1 MCGIL
6 GIVGTNPEKE
16 RIAHTM
22 AQSIA
27 YRGPDANGFQNF
39 SRCILGHCRLSIVDL
54 STGAQPMFNHSGDI
68 ALTFNGEI
76 YGYKGI
82 KKDLSYPFRTTS
94 DTEVILALYEKCGTD
109 LCTHLP
115 GMFAFAIWDEKRGM
129 LFAARDRFGEKPFY
143 YALGKNGEFIF
154 SSEIKAIL
162 ASNLVTP
169 EIDRDS
175 VSHYLRKLYV
185 HPYKTIYKNIHTLP
199 PAHSLTYVNGKIEIK
214 KYWHIPEIR
223 NDISLED
230 ALPEFKRLLTNAVE
244 KQLIADV
251 PVGAFLSGGLD
262 STTIVGLAS
271 QLTDKIKTFSF
282 GFEGTKNELGFARI
296 AARAY
301 GTEHY
306 ELHDHQYNIADLI
319 KKMTTVYDEP
329 FADSSN
335 ISTYLVSELA
345 SKHVKVALTGDGGDE
360 FLGGY
365 GWYKS
370 LIGIKDKKLF
380 DSQAKSLLFK
390 IAAKGAMRLNLK
402 NKVDIITE
410 SRRLHYTLNH
420 SDILSAHRSS
430 NVYFKEEIL
439 PHQPDFK
446 ILDTIDDALRDDI
459 EDYMPGDILVK
470 IDRASMAHSLELR
483 SPFLDVPFAE
493 FAASLPYSLKLN
505 KDEDKILLRKA
516 FSEMWPEEIRKRS
529 KLGFGAPISIW
540 LKKPEVQALVR
551 EYVGDKNKKLYDY
564 VSPDIEHS
572 DYKTWILLTLSLWL
586 ETR

>member
-6 GIVGTNPEKE
+6 GIVTTNPEKE
-16 RIAHTM
+16 RIARTM

-27 YRGPDANGFQNF
+27 YRGPDAKGFENF
-39 SRCILGHCRLSIVDL
+39 THCILGHCRLSIVDL
-54 STGAQPMFNHSGDI
+54 STGAQPMFNHTGDV

-76 YGYKGI
+76 YGYKDI
-82 KKDLSYPFRTTS
+82 KNKLSYPFKTTS
-94 DTEVILALYEKCGTD
+94 DTEVILALYEKYGSD
-109 LCTHLP
+109 LTPHLP
-115 GMFAFAIWDEKRGM
+115 GMFAFAIWDEKKQT

-143 YALGKNGEFIF
+143 YAHGKNGEFIF

-162 ASNLVTP
+162 ASGLVDP
-169 EIDRDS
+169 EIDPDS

-199 PAHSLTYVNGKIEIK
+199 PAHSLVYQDGKTEIK
-214 KYWHIPEIR
+214 KYWHLPEVR

-230 ALPEFKRLLTNAVE
+230 ALPEFKRLLTHAVE
-244 KQLIADV
+244 KQLVADV

-271 QLTDKIKTFSF
+271 QFTKKIKTFSF
-282 GFEGTKNELGFARI
+282 GFEGTKNELGFAKM
-296 AARAY
+296 ASDAFQ
-301 GTEHY
+301 TEHY
-306 ELHDHQYNIADLI
+306 ELHDHQHNIADLI
-319 KKMTTVYDEP
+319 MKMTTVYDEP

-345 SKHVKVALTGDGGDE
+345 AQHVKVALTGDGGDE
-360 FLGGY
+360 LLGGY

-370 LIGIKDKKLF
+370 LIGIKNKKPF
-380 DSQAKSLLFK
+380 DSHAKSLLFK
-390 IAAKGAMRLNLK
+390 VLAKGAMRLNLK
-402 NKVDIITE
+402 NKVDIISE
-410 SRRLHYTLNH
+410 SRRLHYSLNY
-420 SDILSAHRSS
+420 SDIISAHRSS
-430 NVYFKEEIL
+430 NVYFKENIL
-439 PHQPDFK
+439 PHTPDFK
-446 ILDTIDDALRDDI
+446 ILDTVDDALRDDI

-493 FAASLPYSLKLN
+493 FAASLPFSLKLN

-516 FSEMWPEEIRKRS
+516 FADMWPEEIRKRG
-529 KLGFGAPISIW
+529 KLGFGAPVSLW

-551 EYVGDKNKKLYDY
+551 EYLGDKNKKIYQY
-564 VSPDIEHS
+564 VSPDIKHS

>member
-6 GIVGTNPEKE
+6 GIVTTNPEKE
-16 RIAHTM
+16 RIARTM

-27 YRGPDANGFQNF
+27 YRGPDAQGFENF
-39 SRCILGHCRLSIVDL
+39 SHCVLGHCRLSIVDL
-54 STGAQPMFNHSGDI
+54 STGAQPMSSKDTC
-68 ALTFNGEI
+68 LTFNGEI
-76 YGYKGI
+76 YGYKEI
-82 KKDLSYPFRTTS
+82 KKGLDYPFRTTS
-94 DTEVILALYEKCGTD
+94 DTEVILALYEKYGTD
-109 LCTHLP
+109 LTPHLP
-115 GMFAFAIWDEKRGM
+115 GMFAFAIWDEKKQT

-143 YALGKNGEFIF
+143 YAHGKNGEFIF

-162 ASNLVTP
+162 ASGLIEP
-169 EIDRDS
+169 EIDPDS

-199 PAHSLTYVNGKIEIK
+199 PAHSLTYTDGKTEIK
-214 KYWHIPEIR
+214 KYWHLPEIR

-230 ALPEFKRLLTNAVE
+230 ALPEFKRLLTHAVE
-244 KQLIADV
+244 KQLVADV

-271 QLTDKIKTFSF
+271 QFTKKIKTFSF
-282 GFEGTKNELGFARI
+282 GFEGTKNELGFAKI
-296 AARAY
+296 ASDAFQ
-301 GTEHY
+301 TEHY
-306 ELHDHQYNIADLI
+306 ELHDHHYNIADLI
-319 KKMTTVYDEP
+319 MKMTTVYDEP

-335 ISTYLVSELA
+335 ISTYLVSKLA
-345 SKHVKVALTGDGGDE
+345 SEHVKVALTGDGGDE
-360 FLGGY
+360 LLGGY

-380 DSQAKSLLFK
+380 DSHAKSLLFK
-390 IAAKGAMRLNLK
+390 VLAKGAMRLNLK
-402 NKVDIITE
+402 NKVDIISE
-410 SRRLHYTLNH
+410 SRRLHYSLNYP
-420 SDILSAHRSS
+420 DTISAHRSS
-430 NVYFKEEIL
+430 NVYFKENIL
-439 PHQPDFK
+439 AHTPDFK
-446 ILDTIDDALRDDI
+446 LLDTVDDALRDDI

-493 FAASLPYSLKLN
+493 FAASLPFSLKVN
-505 KDEDKILLRKA
+505 KDEDKILLRRA
-516 FSEMWPEEIRKRS
+516 FTDIWPEEIRKRG
-529 KLGFGAPISIW
+529 KLGFGAPVSLW

-551 EYVGDKNKKLYDY
+551 EYLGDRNKKIYLY
-564 VSPDIEHS
+564 VSPDIKHS